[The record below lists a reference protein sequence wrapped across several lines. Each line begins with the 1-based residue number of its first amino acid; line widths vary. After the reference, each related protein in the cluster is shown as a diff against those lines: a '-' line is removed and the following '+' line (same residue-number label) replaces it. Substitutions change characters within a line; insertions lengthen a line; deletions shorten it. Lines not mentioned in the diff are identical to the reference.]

1 MFKNI
6 LIPIDLSEKSLSA
19 AKRAVQIAH
28 QFNSKLIILNVQ
40 EDFMDKEEMEMLRV
54 SVTSLKEKFRNIAIE
69 AKNEISDIL
78 DVLHVND
85 VDVDIILREGVPSSE
100 IIKLSKEKQVDMIV
114 MGTNGRNSFQ
124 DIILGSTSQN
134 VIRLSKC
141 PVLVVPN

>member
-78 DVLHVND
+78 DVLHVDD
-85 VDVDIILREGVPSSE
+85 VDVDILLREGVPSSE

-114 MGTNGRNSFQ
+114 MGTNGRNSLQ
-124 DIILGSTSQN
+124 DIILGSTSHN
-134 VIRLSKC
+134 VIRLSTC

>member
-54 SVTSLKEKFRNIAIE
+54 SVASLKEKFRNIAIE

-78 DVLHVND
+78 DILHVDD
-85 VDVDIILREGVPSSE
+85 VDVDILLREGVPSSE

-114 MGTNGRNSFQ
+114 IGTNGRNSFQ

-134 VIRLSKC
+134 VI
-141 PVLVVPN
+141 